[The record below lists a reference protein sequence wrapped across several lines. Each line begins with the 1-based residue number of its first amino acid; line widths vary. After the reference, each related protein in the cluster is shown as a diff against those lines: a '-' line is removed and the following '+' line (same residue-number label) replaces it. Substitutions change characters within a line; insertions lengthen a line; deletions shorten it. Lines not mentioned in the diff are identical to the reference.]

1 MANAPAEATYIVQ
14 TTDASLPN
22 AQALASLGNG
32 VLKNVGGVLA
42 VADSTGDYMAFNLEL
57 ASIAALSPSAGSLL
71 VAINTEGYKTLAPGT
86 SGQALISTGTDVEY
100 QNIVPV
106 SSSLLTYSTP
116 SGLPNGRQLDAR
128 LGITITDVG
137 APTALYIEPTGYLA
151 EVAQLAVPGF
161 LVNTG
166 SAILTRFIGSSDG
179 SVDITNGTGV
189 SGNVDLQ
196 VIADTSIQRVGV
208 QFEDNTIAT
217 RSNINFLE
225 GDYVEITVTD
235 NGLNNSADVMISVN
249 PSAVEGA
256 MLWNAVSS
264 SQGTIPNNGYIVQSV
279 SLVTLTLP
287 TTCEV
292 GKRIRVAGAGTGG
305 WAVAQGASQRIF
317 MGNNASTAGV
327 SGGIASTHGRDS
339 VELLCTVANSE
350 FMVLSSMGNITIT

>member
-22 AQALASLGNG
+22 AQALATLGNG

-42 VADSTGDYMAFNLEL
+42 VADSSGDYMAYNLEL

-71 VAINTEGYKTLAPGT
+71 VAINTEGYKSVAPGS

-100 QNIVPV
+100 QDIVPL
-106 SSSLLTYSTP
+106 SSSILTYSTP
-116 SGLPNGRQLDAR
+116 TGMPNGRQLDAR
-128 LGITITDVG
+128 LGITITDIG
-137 APTALYIEPTGYLA
+137 APTALYVEPTGYLA
-151 EVAQLAVPGF
+151 DVAQLATSGF

-166 SAILTRFIGSSDG
+166 SGITTRFIESSDG

-196 VIADTSIQRVGV
+196 VIADTSIQKVGV

-235 NGLNNSADVMISVN
+235 NGLNNSADVEISVN

-256 MLWNAVSS
+256 MTWNTVSS

-279 SLVTLTLP
+279 GLITLTLP
-287 TTCEV
+287 STCEV
-292 GKRIRVAGAGTGG
+292 GKRVRIAGSGAGG
-305 WAVAQGASQRIF
+305 WAVAQGASQKIYL
-317 MGNNASTAGV
+317 GNATSTAGV
-327 SGGIASTHGRDS
+327 SGGIASTHGRDC

-350 FMVLSSMGNITIT
+350 FIVLSSIGNITIT